1 MYKDIRS
8 YCFKGGLMNILK
20 KIATFATFSVFVLS
34 LMGQVQMD
42 QDSRKKGP
50 PFNDEGPGGS
60 GKRVVSMLGQI

>member
-1 MYKDIRS
+1 
-8 YCFKGGLMNILK
+8 MNILK

>member
-1 MYKDIRS
+1 
-8 YCFKGGLMNILK
+8 MNIFK
-20 KIATFATFSVFVLS
+20 KIVTFATFSVFVLS

-42 QDSRKKGP
+42 QNSRKKGP